1 MMQQQKK
8 QNAELLVAIC
18 IPVYKDC
25 IDELEELS
33 LRQCLR
39 VLCNYPVVFVTP
51 QSIKTDVYE
60 KECKKYGVEFNRCAF
75 GDSFFKGIQGY
86 NRLLLSK
93 LFYEAFQQYEYIL
106 IYQLD
111 AFVFKDELSQWCSR
125 GYDFVGAPLF
135 GSFSD
140 TEFHPD
146 QARVGNGG
154 FSLRK
159 VKTYLDY
166 FNGRKNVFTI
176 GDIANRIALK
186 KKPYTRWLV
195 WLLMVLGWRNKPRSV
210 ANHWKYNED
219 DFWTGLLDGS
229 EYSLNKP
236 SVHDSLHFAF
246 ERFPSE
252 AYSMTQE
259 LPFGCHAWE
268 KYQYNT
274 FWKDFIKI

>member
-1 MMQQQKK
+1 MEENQQIRC
-8 QNAELLVAIC
+8 AVSV
-18 IPVYKDC
+18 PVYKEC
-25 IDELEELS
+25 ISENEILS

-39 VLCNYPVVFVTP
+39 VLRNYPVVFVTP

-195 WLLMVLGWRNKPRSV
+195 WLLMALGWRNKPRTV
-210 ANHWKYNED
+210 AKDWKYNED

-229 EYSLNKP
+229 NYAMHKP
-236 SVHDSLHFAF
+236 SVSEALMFSF

-252 AYSMTQE
+252 SFNLTE
-259 LPFGCHAWE
+259 VLPFGCHAWG
-268 KYQYNT
+268 KYQFDTY
-274 FWKDFIKI
+274 WRKYIVVE